1 VDHAFFQ
8 VLSRSSAFRTSSQVP
23 LRTQYPF
30 SPAQNGSWKAIVARP
45 PPLSCLALRVN
56 SRLTSPNSNEDG
68 DEADEPATRRRFKSI
83 TRQVGDPAAL
93 FVHTNPSSRHR
104 FMIPSAARQT
114 RFGVICSLLRTCL
127 DDDGEPVVPPWPPT
141 DRSRLHAMA
150 AAAAASA
157 APPCTAIAALAK
169 FDAISLLPL
178 LPKVLVQS
186 SRLLWWDG
194 LILPDGP
201 IHVTACEKKQAK
213 EQRCLAPPPGH
224 AQRKI

>member
-1 VDHAFFQ
+1 
-8 VLSRSSAFRTSSQVP
+8 
-23 LRTQYPF
+23 
-30 SPAQNGSWKAIVARP
+30 
-45 PPLSCLALRVN
+45 
-56 SRLTSPNSNEDG
+56 
-68 DEADEPATRRRFKSI
+68 
-83 TRQVGDPAAL
+83 
-93 FVHTNPSSRHR
+93 
-104 FMIPSAARQT
+104 
-114 RFGVICSLLRTCL
+114 
-127 DDDGEPVVPPWPPT
+127 
-141 DRSRLHAMA
+141 MA

-224 AQRKI
+224 AEKNLKVRVDCSSDDLTTKSPNTTQLGLSCGVVVPHRTTTNSRYAKYRYNMYM